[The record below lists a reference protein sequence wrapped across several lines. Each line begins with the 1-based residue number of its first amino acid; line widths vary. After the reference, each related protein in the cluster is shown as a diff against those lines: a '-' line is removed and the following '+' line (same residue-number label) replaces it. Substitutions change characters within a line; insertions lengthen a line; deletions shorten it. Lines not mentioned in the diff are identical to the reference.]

1 MMQDNETRKGREMKG
16 GKFIAVLLAAALTAG
31 FCFAGDIHAANIKVG
46 AAINLTGPASTW
58 GQYHA
63 KGQQDYFGM

>member
-1 MMQDNETRKGREMKG
+1 MMKMTRKKQSG
-16 GKFIAVLLAAALTAG
+16 ILAVAVALLCCILFMSTG
-31 FCFAGDIHAANIKVG
+31 ETMAANIKVG

-63 KGQQDYFGM
+63 KDSRIISAT